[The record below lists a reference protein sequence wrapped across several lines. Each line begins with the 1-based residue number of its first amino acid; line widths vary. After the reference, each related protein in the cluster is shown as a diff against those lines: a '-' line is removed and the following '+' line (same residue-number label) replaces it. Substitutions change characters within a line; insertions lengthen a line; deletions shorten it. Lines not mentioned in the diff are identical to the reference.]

1 MFTPLKVIIDKKVK
15 KDQAFRVVDI
25 QKKCEECENIILK
38 NLNIGDIKVL
48 SIKNNII
55 NISCKNKTTLNEF
68 QLIKNNI
75 LNQIKNNIDKDIKNI
90 TF

>member
-1 MFTPLKVIIDKKVK
+1 MFTPLKVIINKKVK
-15 KDQAFRVVDI
+15 KDQAFRVVNI

-55 NISCKNKTTLNEF
+55 NVSCKNKTALNEF

>member
-15 KDQAFRVVDI
+15 KDQAFRVVNI

-38 NLNIGDIKVL
+38 NLNISDIKVL

-55 NISCKNKTTLNEF
+55 NISYKNKTTLNEL